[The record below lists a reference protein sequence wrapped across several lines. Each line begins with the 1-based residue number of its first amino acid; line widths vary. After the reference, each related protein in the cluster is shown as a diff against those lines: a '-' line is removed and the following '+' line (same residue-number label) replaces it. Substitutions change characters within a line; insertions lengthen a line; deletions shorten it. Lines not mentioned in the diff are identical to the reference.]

1 MEDKPVR
8 LLDDMRDVS
17 TSVDG
22 SLRIRGIACPAMGGP
37 HTRKASIKEFH
48 QFAMLTVTIP
58 LDIRGVFCLL
68 FS

>member
-1 MEDKPVR
+1 MPVVSCVDIDLFFINIR
-8 LLDDMRDVS
+8 SLDYA
-17 TSVDG
+17 
-22 SLRIRGIACPAMGGP
+22 SLRSTVVCGFSFASP
-37 HTRKASIKEFH
+37 RKASIKEFH